1 MQQQQQQH
9 SITAVTDENY
19 GGKRKNKSS
28 TVSLAVCIAWDFY
41 TKPLQQTAH
50 SLARSLVC
58 SLSISLY
65 THIANCELR
74 WSVRATV

>member
-50 SLARSLVC
+50 SLTRSLARLLALY
-58 SLSISLY
+58 LSIY
-65 THIANCELR
+65 TYR
-74 WSVRATV
+74 